1 LFHPKPD
8 GNHAQQASFY
18 ADVLDCPASLV
29 YANEKEFRIFDE
41 TNCDELTPEGIQRNV
56 MELRAR
62 ACSREKLMRL
72 APSQHALV
80 QMLAPDWK
88 DWGWKID
95 PKFLEEALSVRRLKA
110 A

>member
-1 LFHPKPD
+1 L
-8 GNHAQQASFY
+8 A
-18 ADVLDCPASLV
+18 
-29 YANEKEFRIFDE
+29 YANEKEFRIFAE

-62 ACSREKLMRL
+62 AWTRKNLMQL
-72 APSQHALV
+72 APIQYELL
-80 QMLAPDWK
+80 QMLAPDGK

-95 PKFLEEALSVRRLKA
+95 PKFLEESRSVWGLKA